1 MDDPIFLFVSVS
13 SSMHEIKSGMVK
25 EYSTVKEVFSLDGQ
39 MEKLWRKIYFG
50 KPDTG
55 NKIKN

>member
-1 MDDPIFLFVSVS
+1 MNL
-13 SSMHEIKSGMVK
+13 K
-25 EYSTVKEVFSLDGQ
+25 EYSTVKKVFSLGGQ

-50 KPDTG
+50 KRDTG

>member
-1 MDDPIFLFVSVS
+1 
-13 SSMHEIKSGMVK
+13 MHEIKSGMVK